1 MHMAVKNA
9 ALASNWLSATDLIQ
23 RLGWA
28 RENRDQHAKMLAT
41 LEGQVTQRRNDVERS
56 LADLYPNERSKVVTR
71 AVNGHRAELRRKS
84 ADARLALVREAGRLR
99 DEVAAVRMHFESPM
113 QMLMRESLG
122 SERRSRL
129 IGQIANSS
137 VTELASLTSF
147 AAATSDKELG
157 AALCTRVSML
167 PIHDRPFSAHELAD
181 AFVGE
186 DHRRVTQAILET
198 ERIAVETLHADS
210 TFETGRTNLTRNL
223 QSAFMRRE
231 EQAVGADLSDLDA
244 ITENKEDIR
253 RSAAQDRLSGQA
265 RPTRCE
271 RSPHER
277 APGNRT
283 NLILARSL
291 FLLYRR

>member
-1 MHMAVKNA
+1 
-9 ALASNWLSATDLIQ
+9 
-23 RLGWA
+23 
-28 RENRDQHAKMLAT
+28 
-41 LEGQVTQRRNDVERS
+41 VTQQRIDVERS
-56 LADLYPNERSKVVTR
+56 LADLPSNERSKVVAR

-84 ADARLALVREAGRLR
+84 ADARLALVREAGR

-137 VTELASLTSF
+137 VTELASLASF
-147 AAATSDKELG
+147 AAATRDKELG

-181 AFVGE
+181 ALVGE

-244 ITENKEDIR
+244 ITENKED
-253 RSAAQDRLSGQA
+253 
-265 RPTRCE
+265 
-271 RSPHER
+271 
-277 APGNRT
+277 
-283 NLILARSL
+283 
-291 FLLYRR
+291 